1 MFIFFGKN
9 SFATIEEN
17 KHWMIEYADWTLYF
31 DMICAAAVLF
41 QVIHDWA
48 AKSITPNIPG
58 KLHSDCSFG
67 VNIEQV
73 FFNMAQLPFSANI
86 VVLVVRVVFFP
97 FKFYFFRTDKKVFF

>member
-1 MFIFFGKN
+1 MFWMCFGVKKYGRQKICLYFSVKN

-17 KHWMIEYADWTLYF
+17 KHWMNEYADWTLYF

-58 KLHSDCSFG
+58 KLHSDWSFG
-67 VNIEQV
+67 VNIERV
-73 FFNMAQLPFSANI
+73 FFQYGTVA
-86 VVLVVRVVFFP
+86 V
-97 FKFYFFRTDKKVFF
+97 